1 MGRNRKHTGKKQH
14 FCTNGYPETI
24 IWRESYRISD
34 QKKLLTK
41 LPKERGCTHF
51 VDFLGDYNYEG
62 TTSELILPRGT

>member
-41 LPKERGCTHF
+41 LPKERGCTHLSVIF
-51 VDFLGDYNYEG
+51 QHQIYNRR
-62 TTSELILPRGT
+62 PAH